1 MTRIL
6 AIDTSG
12 AACSVAL
19 MQEQVID
26 QRFELAPR
34 DHTRLILPMVDDL
47 LQQHALELSQL
58 DAIAFGRGPGSFTGL
73 RISAAVVQG
82 LAFGA
87 GLPVL
92 GVSSLAAMAQA
103 MYEQFAAD
111 TGTLALVCMDA
122 RMGEVYFGC
131 YNRSGDGVALCGDEQ
146 LLRPADLQLSPVL
159 AGGKTATLLG
169 SGWQYGELIPGF
181 SSSGLA
187 PPMLEALP
195 QARYIAQLGKLLWQR
210 GEVISADQV
219 EPVYLREQVA
229 WKKAGYKASGEQ

>member
-19 MQEQVID
+19 LQGQAID

-34 DHTRLILPMVDDL
+34 DHTRLIMPMVDDL
-47 LQQHALELSQL
+47 LRQHALELSQL
-58 DAIAFGRGPGSFTGL
+58 NAIAFGRGPGSFTGL

-92 GVSSLAAMAQA
+92 GVSSLAAIAQG
-103 MYEQFAAD
+103 MYEQSAAD
-111 TGTLALVCMDA
+111 AGALALVCMDA
-122 RMGEVYFGC
+122 RMGEVYFAC
-131 YNRSGDGVALCGDEQ
+131 YSRSGDGVALCGEEQ
-146 LLRPADLQLSPVL
+146 LLRPADLHLSPVL
-159 AGGKTATLLG
+159 AGGKIAFLLG
-169 SGWQYGELIPGF
+169 SGWQYGELMPGF
-181 SSSGLA
+181 STTGLA
-187 PPMLEALP
+187 PAVLDALP
-195 QARYIAQLGKLLWQR
+195 QARHIAQLGKLMWQR
-210 GEVISADQV
+210 GEVIAAEQV

-229 WKKAGYKASGEQ
+229 WKKAGQTASGEQ